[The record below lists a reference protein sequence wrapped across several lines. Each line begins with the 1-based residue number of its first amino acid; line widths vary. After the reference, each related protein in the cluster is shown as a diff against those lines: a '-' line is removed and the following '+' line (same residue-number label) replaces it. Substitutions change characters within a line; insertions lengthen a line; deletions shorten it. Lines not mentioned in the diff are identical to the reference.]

1 MNFHKDILFRYLSL
15 FRRELLIKVPNDYF
29 VMNQKS
35 HLRKMFIVSKER
47 LLRLE
52 EAIQI
57 IRKLWT
63 EDPSLHLMASIFQIK
78 NAFCNPKPIQ
88 KPSPPIMVGGNGERL
103 SPRIVAKYA
112 DACNLFG
119 SPKP

>member
-63 EDPSLHLMASIFQIK
+63 EDPSASFDGQYFSDQECI
-78 NAFCNPKPIQ
+78 
-88 KPSPPIMVGGNGERL
+88 L
-103 SPRIVAKYA
+103 
-112 DACNLFG
+112 
-119 SPKP
+119 